1 MKKFLG
7 KINSVSQ
14 MYKSANDLYKVS
26 FHKRQRVIL
35 QLPMVLVML
44 YLAVTLFIYA
54 FGPFAWVTHS
64 PVKFWGLQVCYLT
77 MLWMGFQLGIRR
89 TEKNNIEWSQEDD
102 AKILRLF
109 PVLLTINLVYT
120 VVNLF
125 RSYGYATMD
134 FEGLI
139 SNLVYGLQNM
149 GAGYSVHQGLTDSLQ
164 GNQVLGGYVVTALNY
179 LWNFAA
185 FAVVLLGILYFPKL
199 GWGSRILAI
208 ANYTIIIIN
217 FVAIGTN
224 IGVFRIVLAV
234 VLFVAVA
241 YLAQIFRKFDGKQ
254 KKMLILV
261 VGLALVG
268 VAVVV
273 VYFVKIM
280 KSRGGILNWDSASYN
295 VGGIGLNRDSIF
307 FAILPESLY
316 IPMISISSYLTQGYY
331 GLSLCMSLP
340 WIPTFGLGTS
350 LQIVDLISDHFF
362 DIRSSTYQFRAMEF
376 GWDDRINW
384 HSMYSW
390 FANDVGFYG
399 VIAVMFVIGFVFAL
413 VYKDSITTRNP
424 FARVLVFYFAL
435 MFVFI
440 PCNNQ
445 IIQTTYTLFP
455 LITIFAC
462 WIASRSVRMR
472 RFLNNLKLPHIGRK
486 K

>member
-1 MKKFLG
+1 
-7 KINSVSQ
+7 
-14 MYKSANDLYKVS
+14 
-26 FHKRQRVIL
+26 
-35 QLPMVLVML
+35 
-44 YLAVTLFIYA
+44 
-54 FGPFAWVTHS
+54 
-64 PVKFWGLQVCYLT
+64 
-77 MLWMGFQLGIRR
+77 
-89 TEKNNIEWSQEDD
+89 
-102 AKILRLF
+102 
-109 PVLLTINLVYT
+109 
-120 VVNLF
+120 
-125 RSYGYATMD
+125 
-134 FEGLI
+134 
-139 SNLVYGLQNM
+139 
-149 GAGYSVHQGLTDSLQ
+149 
-164 GNQVLGGYVVTALNY
+164 
-179 LWNFAA
+179 
-185 FAVVLLGILYFPKL
+185 
-199 GWGSRILAI
+199 
-208 ANYTIIIIN
+208 
-217 FVAIGTN
+217 
-224 IGVFRIVLAV
+224 
-234 VLFVAVA
+234 
-241 YLAQIFRKFDGKQ
+241 
-254 KKMLILV
+254 
-261 VGLALVG
+261 LALVG

-280 KSRGGILNWDSASYN
+280 KCRGGILNWDSASYN

-316 IPMISISSYLTQGYY
+316 IPLISISSYLTQGYY